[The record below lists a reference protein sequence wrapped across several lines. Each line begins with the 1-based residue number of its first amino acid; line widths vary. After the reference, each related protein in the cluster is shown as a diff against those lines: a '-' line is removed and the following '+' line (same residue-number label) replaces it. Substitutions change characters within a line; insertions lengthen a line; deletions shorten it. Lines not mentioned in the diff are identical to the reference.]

1 MIKLRVIFDT
11 SWVTWQ
17 LYSTQFYLIFL
28 RSIFCIFSG
37 VPQGN
42 LASRRNTSEKHFD
55 AIQNLIIVADVVM
68 DLVQV
73 HET

>member
-1 MIKLRVIFDT
+1 MAIIFNT
-11 SWVTWQ
+11 ILFNISEKYF
-17 LYSTQFYLIFL
+17 LYFFW
-28 RSIFCIFSG
+28 R
-37 VPQGN
+37 
-42 LASRRNTSEKHFD
+42 TSEKQFD